1 MAVATIMAAASAHHP
16 SLRPRRLS
24 SSASVSWVVAGG
36 AGTAAGPA
44 GRSASTVGQRQYQ
57 QIPVSRFNA
66 PPPPHQIDTHSM
78 HSSRGRPA
86 SRAGSLSS
94 SSRSPSSRSSQLSD
108 SPRVRLNMHSHLD
121 HIAASGEE
129 GQLLSVGGHGTGSR
143 TMTTVGGQR
152 MRRPRRRADE
162 VERLY
167 KCIWNGC
174 EKSYGTLSHLNDH
187 VRLQRH
193 GTKREPYGELSC
205 FQNYPGLA
213 PAPAGWTDPGGY
225 LYMFADRRPIALRI
239 QGSQAN
245 LETRAEI

>member
-1 MAVATIMAAASAHHP
+1 MAVVAIMAAASAYHP
-16 SLRPRRLS
+16 SLRPRRPSS
-24 SSASVSWVVAGG
+24 SSASWTSSVVA

-44 GRSASTVGQRQYQ
+44 AEPASTVDRRQYQ
-57 QIPVSRFNA
+57 QMVATRFNDS
-66 PPPPHQIDTHSM
+66 PPPPPRQIDAHSM
-78 HSSRGRPA
+78 YDSRGRST
-86 SRAGSLSS
+86 SRAGSVSS
-94 SSRSPSSRSSQLSD
+94 SSRSSSSRSSQLSD
-108 SPRVRLNMHSHLD
+108 SPRVRLNGYSHLG

-129 GQLLSVGGHGTGSR
+129 GPLLSVGGHGTGSG

-193 GTKREPYGELSC
+193 GTKREPHGELSC
-205 FQNYPGLA
+205 F
-213 PAPAGWTDPGGY
+213 
-225 LYMFADRRPIALRI
+225 
-239 QGSQAN
+239 
-245 LETRAEI
+245 